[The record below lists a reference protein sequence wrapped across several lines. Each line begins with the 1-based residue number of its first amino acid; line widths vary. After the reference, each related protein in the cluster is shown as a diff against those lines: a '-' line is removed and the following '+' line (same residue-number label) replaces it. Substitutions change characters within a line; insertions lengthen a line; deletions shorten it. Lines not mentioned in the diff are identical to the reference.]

1 MPKDMMAVFAKDAQ
15 RPAPPGFT
23 KHLAG
28 QKPMDDRP
36 APIMP
41 PPGADMEGKQ
51 AGDKVQVV
59 IEGTVTEDG
68 MVKPD
73 TWNGV
78 TWDGKEKPEM
88 DDSGSSE
95 DQGGMNEPEPEA
107 A

>member
-1 MPKDMMAVFAKDAQ
+1 MPKNMMMAFAKDVK

-28 QKPMDDRP
+28 EKPMDDGP
-36 APIMP
+36 MPIMP

-51 AGDKVQVV
+51 AGDKVQIV

-78 TWDGKEKPEM
+78 PWDAKDKPDM
-88 DDSGSSE
+88 DKGSSD
-95 DQGGMNEPEPEA
+95 DQGGMDDEPEPEA